1 MEYNAFLQ
9 KCNDDDVLELDNNM
23 IKLSKLRS
31 DLKLV
36 SSFNQNSEALVAIAK
51 YVKSTLL
58 SKKDVEKLF
67 NDDGVDANVL
77 RIGSQGWKKG
87 KIKLKIVLEF
97 CPDEPEIEQVT
108 QSNDLEMNQPESPL
122 DDIRRMMNKD
132 D

>member
-108 QSNDLEMNQPESPL
+108 QSKDLEMNQPESPL

>member
-51 YVKSTLL
+51 YVKSPLL

-108 QSNDLEMNQPESPL
+108 QSKDLEMNQPESPL

>member
-51 YVKSTLL
+51 YVKSPLL